1 MQLLPYKNE
10 FLINM
15 RANNYSPKTV
25 KHYDRDLAYFEAF
38 LEIENIQFKS
48 LKKIHI
54 TLFKS
59 IVRTADHIKLLGMVD
74 KYWTVSNT
82 NVKNLEKPEFHEEK
96 LELEKIEDVNTPVK
110 IFKEFKVP
118 SSSISSG
125 ANDTNTQVD
134 LNQKNLENSESKYN
148 YASENGSTVQALST
162 SSINRMLSAFRSY
175 LKFLEEFDYFPPL
188 SSDTVKLLKKEK
200 KESQIAEYEEL
211 IKLIEAPTTLEKKD
225 EIALRNRAMLE
236 LLFSTGMRIS
246 ELLTINRE
254 QLTLGKE
261 NSKNPVQVSRIYIL
275 GKGKKQRFVYLT
287 DRAKMHLENYLK
299 FRDDKNPA
307 LFIQYKNKRM
317 EVSARKNVRI
327 KADYLQKKII
337 QYRKQLGII
346 VPTSAHSLRHGFA
359 TYLIEKGANTA
370 AVQILLGHES
380 LATTTRYVHASDK
393 FAEKTHKDFH
403 PLK

>member
-1 MQLLPYKNE
+1 
-10 FLINM
+10 M
-15 RANNYSPKTV
+15 RRNWS
-25 KHYDRDLAYFEAF
+25 
-38 LEIENIQFKS
+38 Q
-48 LKKIHI
+48 
-54 TLFKS
+54 
-59 IVRTADHIKLLGMVD
+59 
-74 KYWTVSNT
+74 
-82 NVKNLEKPEFHEEK
+82 
-96 LELEKIEDVNTPVK
+96 KIEDVNTPVK

-134 LNQKNLENSESKYN
+134 LDQKNLENSESKYN

-188 SSDTVKLLKKEK
+188 SSDAVKLLKKEK

-317 EVSARKNVRI
+317 EISARKNVRI

-337 QYRKQLGII
+337 QYKKN
-346 VPTSAHSLRHGFA
+346 S
-359 TYLIEKGANTA
+359 
-370 AVQILLGHES
+370 
-380 LATTTRYVHASDK
+380 
-393 FAEKTHKDFH
+393 
-403 PLK
+403 